1 MASTPGNAVLS
12 GIEIRTAT
20 CQDLPKI
27 HGLVRDS
34 FASMETH
41 TPGTSIPWDTWASDL
56 IAAEL
61 YEADFK
67 RIYLE
72 PEDNNF
78 WVAESGELGGVVGCV
93 GVGALY
99 CPPGRL
105 SPSVPRCTADRA
117 PLLLS
122 SPRAQVK
129 RLNIDDSKLVRMSVA
144 PRCRGAGIG
153 RLLVDALVSFCR
165 AQGVLRLRLT
175 TGNPDAARFYSR
187 HGFLLAA
194 RSPPAIFL
202 CASAF
207 LSQSLQ

>member
-1 MASTPGNAVLS
+1 MKQTTLITGNGRNLCGSPSHNKHPQNEPVGLGRAVSSSGGPRTSPAKHLKDCGSPEEKMASTPGNAVLS

-93 GVGALY
+93 GVGVHN
-99 CPPGRL
+99 CSPGRL
-105 SPSVPRCTADRA
+105 SPEAVVQRWAGRRMGF
-117 PLLLS
+117 LG
-122 SPRAQVK
+122 PRA
-129 RLNIDDSKLVRMSVA
+129 
-144 PRCRGAGIG
+144 
-153 RLLVDALVSFCR
+153 
-165 AQGVLRLRLT
+165 
-175 TGNPDAARFYSR
+175 
-187 HGFLLAA
+187 
-194 RSPPAIFL
+194 
-202 CASAF
+202 
-207 LSQSLQ
+207 